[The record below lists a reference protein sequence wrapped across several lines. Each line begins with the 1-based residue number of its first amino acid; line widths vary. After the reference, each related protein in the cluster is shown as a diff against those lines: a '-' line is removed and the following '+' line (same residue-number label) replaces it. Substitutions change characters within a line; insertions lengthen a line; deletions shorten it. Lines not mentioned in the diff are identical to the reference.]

1 MSSYRRSSKR
11 SRGYVRARSARR
23 SRRPTRRMALRRG
36 RGFTRRAGV
45 YGRFLSTPRSEL
57 KVFDVN
63 EVSVTGAPFT
73 TAATGYIRSLI
84 STNAAGIAQG
94 SNAGERIGNKIVVKS
109 VNVELS
115 WQYNGAT
122 GSDVSGATVFIV
134 YDKQP
139 NGALASAVSVVGMMV
154 NGAAAAATT
163 PGRTGAFT
171 NLFYSGRFVTLA
183 RVDFSCPSLS
193 YGTVPFCGLVKHRVY
208 KKVNLPI
215 EYNGATGYDT
225 TLQKGNLL
233 IVAFAAGASNL
244 LWWSSRTRYA
254 DV

>member
-1 MSSYRRSSKR
+1 
-11 SRGYVRARSARR
+11 
-23 SRRPTRRMALRRG
+23 MALRRG

-63 EVSVTGAPFT
+63 EVAVSGAPFT
-73 TAATGYIRSLI
+73 TANTGYVRSLI
-84 STNAAGIAQG
+84 STGAAGIGQG
-94 SNAGERIGNKIVVKS
+94 SNAGQRIGNKIVVKS
-109 VNVELS
+109 VNVELA

-122 GSDVSGATVFIV
+122 GSDVSGAVVFIV
-134 YDKQP
+134 YDRQP
-139 NGALASAVSVVGMMV
+139 NGGLASATDVVGMMV

-171 NLFYSGRFVTLA
+171 NLFFSGRFTTLA
-183 RVDFSCPSLS
+183 RIDFSCPQLGHT
-193 YGTVPFCGLVKHRVY
+193 GTVPFCGLVKRRVY

-215 EYNGATGYDT
+215 EYNGTTGYDT
-225 TLQKGNLL
+225 TIQKGNLL

-244 LWWSSRTRYA
+244 LWFSARTRYA